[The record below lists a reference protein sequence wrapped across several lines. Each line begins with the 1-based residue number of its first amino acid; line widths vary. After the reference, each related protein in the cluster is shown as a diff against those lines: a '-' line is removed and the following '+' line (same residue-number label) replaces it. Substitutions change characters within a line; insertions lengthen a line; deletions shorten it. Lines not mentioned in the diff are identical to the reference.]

1 MDGRTARM
9 VVGVRRLFP
18 GLLGLVAGAGL
29 LWGMASARGDDNEAG
44 PAKPPTVE
52 REESHSPRESD
63 RDDAGELT
71 SVRES
76 DVKARMSR
84 VEANPELSSETKA
97 TVLELYKSAL
107 DALGEGT
114 EFSTRRARLVEMA
127 HTADQDLAQVS
138 QRRDSPRPPAASQVQ
153 ANASLAELQEG
164 LSVAEATLEEW
175 REKLAEAEG
184 EVSRRATRRLEIIDR
199 QPVVRQKLRALEE
212 EIDRGPG
219 ETDSEDEAEA
229 RQMLLRA
236 RQQAAEAERE
246 LLRQELVTY
255 ELTSGLLSARRDL
268 AALEIE
274 QSRGVVTAWEE
285 ELNERRRDEVAYQ
298 AQLAALAVERAPAAL
313 RPLAERNRELAE
325 SRVVLVTR
333 AEQAA
338 EELEQIET
346 QASELAEESDQVTR
360 RARRAG
366 FTETVAVVL
375 RRRRESLP
383 TPAEL
388 AERSGE
394 RQQET
399 AQISLQLAEL
409 EDERKG
415 LSDLGAAVVRE
426 GRVLLPGGREPGAE
440 QADEIRALLKARRG
454 ALDTLIDD
462 TSRYLETLMGL
473 ETAERELLRQ
483 TELYSRFCD
492 EHVLWIRSMSWPGAG
507 EMGRIGQGLR
517 ELVRPA
523 FWQTLAMG
531 LVNDLVRRPAVP
543 LCLGLFVAGC
553 GLAAP
558 WVETLLKRLTAAD
571 SQGSADASMLS
582 LGSLLF
588 SVAPIPLV
596 LLFLGSRIGAL
607 GMDEVTAAGGRALQ
621 TVALLLFPLRMI
633 RHGARLQRLAP
644 GVLSV
649 AAGEV
654 AGWRRFARSASWWG
668 LPLLA
673 ITLWGI
679 YVAGDVARGAVSRA
693 AFLMLQGVLWW
704 ALWQLLP
711 DERIE
716 TPSVTEESEDVNAAH
731 DGAAAAVARDRFWR
745 GAWRMLCLA
754 VPAVFGGL
762 SVGGYHFT
770 AVQLELRL
778 LGLVGLW
785 GAIDL
790 VRQLV
795 GGWWLPRMRPIS
807 QSRLPRLGKGASSQS
822 GAAPNDNEAMPVAE
836 SHLVQWQD
844 LLWMA
849 SMGAFTLGCW
859 TICRQLLPALRIL
872 EAVELWPHPFRILDN
887 ATEEPTVGLITL
899 AGLCVAA
906 VIAGVTWFCERTL
919 PELLDVLVLSRTRLD
934 PGARYAIAT
943 VCRYAVLMLGTLATF
958 QQLGI
963 GWAQLNWLVAAMTV
977 GLGFGLQEIF
987 ANFISGLILLI
998 ERPVRIGDIVSI
1010 GDVTGS
1016 VTRIRMRAT
1025 TITDGDLRELIVPN
1039 KELITG
1045 RVINWTLT
1053 NTLSRLTIK
1062 VRAAVGTDPDLARA
1076 LLLGVAQKHRLVLK
1090 QPAPSAQFEEFAE
1103 NSLVFSLRVCVG
1115 NCDVVSAVRHELLT
1129 MIKREFQ
1136 EAGIVTSVQ
1145 PAKTGTFSVP
1155 VTGTPGAATVT
1166 LSTPVV
1172 ESARSSEAVPKPH
1185 FSGTPSGS
1193 STTGNP
1199 SASH

>member
-1 MDGRTARM
+1 MDGRAVRM
-9 VVGVRRLFP
+9 WDGFRSLFP
-18 GLLGLVAGAGL
+18 GLLGLVVGAGV
-29 LWGMASARGDDNEAG
+29 LWGMGSARGDEREAA
-44 PAKPPTVE
+44 PAKPPAVE
-52 REESHSPRESD
+52 REESQSPQESD
-63 RDDAGELT
+63 QDDAGELT
-71 SVRES
+71 SVREA
-76 DVKARMSR
+76 DVKARMVR
-84 VEANPELSSETKA
+84 VEANPELSAETKA
-97 TVLELYKSAL
+97 AALELYKSAL

-114 EFSTRRARLVEMA
+114 EFSARRTRLEEMA
-127 HTADQDLAQVS
+127 LTADEDLAQVS
-138 QRRDSPRPPAASQVQ
+138 QRRDSPRPTAASQVES
-153 ANASLAELQEG
+153 NASLAELQEG

-199 QPVVRQKLRALEE
+199 QPEVRQKLRAVEE
-212 EIDRGPG
+212 EIERGPG

-229 RQMLLRA
+229 RQMLLQA

-255 ELTSGLLSARRDL
+255 ELTAGLLSARRDL

-285 ELNERRRDEVAYQ
+285 ALNERRRDEVAYQ
-298 AQLAALAVERAPAAL
+298 AQLAALAVERAPAEL

-325 SRVVLVTR
+325 SRVVLVSR

-346 QASELAEESDQVTR
+346 QARELAEESDQVTR

-394 RQQET
+394 RQDET
-399 AQISLQLAEL
+399 AQIGLQLAEL

-426 GRVLLPGGREPGAE
+426 GRVLFPGGREPGAE
-440 QADEIRALLKARRG
+440 KADEIRALLKSRRA

-492 EHVLWIRSMSWPGAG
+492 EHVLWIRSMSWPGVG

-517 ELVRPA
+517 VLVRPA
-523 FWQTLAMG
+523 FWQTLAMS

-553 GLAAP
+553 WLAAP
-558 WVETLLKRLTAAD
+558 WVETLLKRLAAGENQ
-571 SQGSADASMLS
+571 SSADASMLS

-588 SVAPIPLV
+588 SVAPVPLV
-596 LLFLGSRIGAL
+596 LLFLGARIGAL
-607 GMDEVTAAGGRALQ
+607 GLDEVTAAGGRVLQ

-633 RHGARLQRLAP
+633 RHGARLRRLVP
-644 GVLSV
+644 GVLSGST
-649 AAGEV
+649 GEL

-679 YVAGDVARGAVSRA
+679 YVAGDAARGALSRA
-693 AFLMLQGVLWW
+693 AFLLLQGVLWW

-711 DERIE
+711 DGGTDAPLVADE
-716 TPSVTEESEDVNAAH
+716 TEAA
-731 DGAAAAVARDRFWR
+731 DGAAVARDGFWR

-754 VPAVFGGL
+754 IPALFGGL
-762 SVGGYHFT
+762 SLAGFHFT

-795 GGWWLPRMRPIS
+795 GGWWLPRMSPIS
-807 QSRLPRLGKGASSQS
+807 HSRLPRLGKGASSQS
-822 GAAPNDNEAMPVAE
+822 SAATNDSEALPVAE

-859 TICRQLLPALRIL
+859 AICRQLLPALRIL
-872 EAVELWPHPFRILDN
+872 EAVELWPHPFRILDT
-887 ATEEPTVGLITL
+887 AAEEPTAGLITL
-899 AGLCVAA
+899 AGLCVAV
-906 VIAGVTWFCERTL
+906 VIAGMTWFCERTL

-934 PGARYAIAT
+934 PGARYAVAT
-943 VCRYAVLMLGTLATF
+943 VCRYAALMLGTLATF

-1115 NCDVVSAVRHELLT
+1115 TCDVVSAVRHELLT

-1155 VTGTPGAATVT
+1155 VAGTPATAQGPPP
-1166 LSTPVV
+1166 TPLV
-1172 ESARSSEAVPKPH
+1172 ESARSIESVPKPH
-1185 FSGTPSGS
+1185 FPPGDAVIAEVR
-1193 STTGNP
+1193 TTAP
-1199 SASH
+1199 Q

>member
-1 MDGRTARM
+1 MDDRAWRKAAGW
-9 VVGVRRLFP
+9 RRLP
-18 GLLGLVAGAGL
+18 TALLGLALVCGGFP
-29 LWGMASARGDDNEAG
+29 GVASAWAEDGE
-44 PAKPPTVE
+44 PTQVKPSSGAAQGSTAS
-52 REESHSPRESD
+52 EETD
-63 RDDAGELT
+63 ADDAANLT
-71 SVRES
+71 LVREAE
-76 DVKARMSR
+76 VKARMAR
-84 VEANPELSSETKA
+84 VTANPELSAETKA
-97 TVLELYKSAL
+97 AVSELYQSAL
-107 DALGEGT
+107 DALGEGA
-114 EFSTRRARLVEMA
+114 EFSTRRERLAELAR
-127 HTADQDLAQVS
+127 TADQDLAHVS
-138 QRRDSPRPPAASQVQ
+138 QRRDSPRAAAASQVP
-153 ANASLAELQEG
+153 ANATLAQLQEG
-164 LSVAEATLEEW
+164 VSLAEATLEEW

-184 EVSRRATRRLEIIDR
+184 ELSRRATRRLEIIDR
-199 QPVVRQKLRALEE
+199 QPEVRQQLRELEE
-212 EIDRGPG
+212 EIERGGG
-219 ETDSEDEAEA
+219 EANSEDESEA

-255 ELTSGLLSARRDL
+255 ELTAELLSARRDL
-268 AALEIE
+268 ASVEIE
-274 QSRGVVTAWEE
+274 QSRALVQAWEA
-285 ELNERRRDEVAYQ
+285 ELGERRRDEVAYQ
-298 AQLAALAVERAPAAL
+298 AQLAAMEVERVPAAL
-313 RPLAERNRELAE
+313 RPLAERNKELAE
-325 SRVVLVTR
+325 SRRDLVGR

-338 EELEQIET
+338 KELDRVET
-346 QASELAEESDQVTR
+346 QARELAEESDQVSR

-383 TPAEL
+383 TAAEL

-394 RQQET
+394 RQHET
-399 AQISLQLAEL
+399 AQVSLTLAEL
-409 EDERKG
+409 EDERSG
-415 LSDLGAAVVRE
+415 LSDLGAAV
-426 GRVLLPGGREPGAE
+426 GREWRLRYPGAKDMDAA
-440 QADEIRALLKARRG
+440 QADEIRGLLKARRT

-462 TSRYLETLMGL
+462 TTRHLETLMGL
-473 ETAERELLRQ
+473 ETAERELVHQ
-483 TELYSRFCD
+483 TELYARFCD
-492 EHVLWIRSMSWPGAG
+492 EHVLWIRSMGWPGVG
-507 EMGRIGQGLR
+507 ELDRLGQGMR

-523 FWQTLAMG
+523 FWRAVGVGLAD
-531 LVNDLVRRPAVP
+531 DLVKRPVVP
-543 LCLGLFVAGC
+543 LMLILFVAGC
-553 GLAAP
+553 CLASP
-558 WVETLLKRLTAAD
+558 WAESLLKRLSSPENPT
-571 SQGSADASMLS
+571 SADAAMVS

-588 SVAPIPLV
+588 SAAPVPLV
-596 LLFLGSRIGAL
+596 LLFLSSRIGLLDL
-607 GMDEVTAAGGRALQ
+607 GEATAAGGQALQ
-621 TVALLLFPLRMI
+621 TAAMLLLPLRMI
-633 RHGARLQRLAP
+633 RQGARLQRLVP

-649 AAGEV
+649 TAEQV
-654 AGWRRFARSASWWG
+654 SGWRRFARSASWWG

-673 ITLWGI
+673 LSLWGTH
-679 YVAGDVARGAVSRA
+679 VAGDAARGALGRA
-693 AFLMLQGVLWW
+693 AFLVLQVVLWW
-704 ALWQLLP
+704 ALRQLAC
-711 DERIE
+711 EEE
-716 TPSVTEESEDVNAAH
+716 TT
-731 DGAAAAVARDRFWR
+731 AVAEPDQAVDAETAPAVRDRFWS
-745 GAWRMLCLA
+745 GAWRLLCVVVPTIFAGMSLA
-754 VPAVFGGL
+754 
-762 SVGGYHFT
+762 GYHFT
-770 AVQLELRL
+770 AVQLELRM

-795 GGWWLPRMRPIS
+795 AGWWLPRLS
-807 QSRLPRLGKGASSQS
+807 LVGWSRAPRFGKGVGTGGLPPTTDAS
-822 GAAPNDNEAMPVAE
+822 ALPAAE
-836 SHLVQWQD
+836 SHLVQWHD

-849 SMGAFTLGCW
+849 SMGAFVVGGW
-859 TICRQLLPALRIL
+859 AICRQLLPALRIL
-872 EAVELWPHPFRILDN
+872 ETVELWPHPFRILD
-887 ATEEPTVGLITL
+887 AAAEEPTVGLITL
-899 AGLCVAA
+899 AGLCVAG

-934 PGARYAIAT
+934 PGARYAVAT
-943 VCRYAVLMLGTLATF
+943 VCRYAVLLLGTLATF

-1076 LLLGVAQKHRLVLK
+1076 LLLGVAQKHRQVLK

-1145 PAKTGTFSVP
+1145 PAKTATITLPVP
-1155 VTGTPGAATVT
+1155 GTPGPVPVPQPPVAA
-1166 LSTPVV
+1166 
-1172 ESARSSEAVPKPH
+1172 EAVRAADTLPKPH
-1185 FSGTPSGS
+1185 FPAGGSGTPAPQR
-1193 STTGNP
+1193 P
-1199 SASH
+1199 SEMA